1 MTRLLLDSSAYIAFK
16 KRHPEVLEI
25 LSHAEEIWLSPIVLG
40 ELRAGFL
47 QGSKRESNER
57 ELQMFL
63 ESSRVSVLIVDEE
76 TSERYATIRVA
87 LKKAGTPVTLTISG
101 LLPAP
106 CSTGFPSS
114 PQTAIFRTFPRS
126 LFATFSPS
134 STLLPPCLLVPTPV
148 SSCVFP
154 TVLIRTAPSR
164 NSLKRRRL

>member
-25 LSHAEEIWLSPIVLG
+25 LPQVEEIWLSPIVLG

-57 ELQMFL
+57 ELRMFL

-87 LKKAGTPVTLTISG
+87 LKKAGTPVAANDIWIAASAMQHGLPILTSDRDFQKISQVIVRHF
-101 LLPAP
+101 LP
-106 CSTGFPSS
+106 G
-114 PQTAIFRTFPRS
+114 
-126 LFATFSPS
+126 
-134 STLLPPCLLVPTPV
+134 
-148 SSCVFP
+148 
-154 TVLIRTAPSR
+154 
-164 NSLKRRRL
+164 

>member
-25 LSHAEEIWLSPIVLG
+25 LPQAEEIWLSPIVLG

-57 ELQMFL
+57 ELRMFL

-87 LKKAGTPVTLTISG
+87 LKKAGTPVAANDIWIAASAMQHGLPILTSDRDFQNISQVIVRHF
-101 LLPAP
+101 LP
-106 CSTGFPSS
+106 
-114 PQTAIFRTFPRS
+114 
-126 LFATFSPS
+126 
-134 STLLPPCLLVPTPV
+134 V
-148 SSCVFP
+148 
-154 TVLIRTAPSR
+154 
-164 NSLKRRRL
+164 

>member
-25 LSHAEEIWLSPIVLG
+25 LPQAEEIWLSPIVLG

-87 LKKAGTPVTLTISG
+87 LKKAGTPVAANDLWIAASAMQHGLPILTSDRDFQKISQVIVRHFLPG
-101 LLPAP
+101 LA
-106 CSTGFPSS
+106 
-114 PQTAIFRTFPRS
+114 RY
-126 LFATFSPS
+126 
-134 STLLPPCLLVPTPV
+134 CLLVFSCPLLCPHV
-148 SSCVFP
+148 SFQ
-154 TVLIRTAPSR
+154 LF
-164 NSLKRRRL
+164 

>member
-25 LSHAEEIWLSPIVLG
+25 LPQAEEIWLSPIVLG

-47 QGSKRESNER
+47 QGTKRESNER

-87 LKKAGTPVTLTISG
+87 LKKAGTPVAANDIWIAASAMQHGLPILTSDRDFQNISQV
-101 LLPAP
+101 LVRHFLP
-106 CSTGFPSS
+106 
-114 PQTAIFRTFPRS
+114 
-126 LFATFSPS
+126 
-134 STLLPPCLLVPTPV
+134 V
-148 SSCVFP
+148 
-154 TVLIRTAPSR
+154 
-164 NSLKRRRL
+164 